1 MAKIIGIKIIIVTIT
16 DRVKPI
22 LWITL
27 IRLRSKKIEPTIAKM
42 IAPTGGPSWNAPVNP
57 SISIGELMKKIAPNW
72 IRKLIATHFIFVR
85 YSAFVRIK
93 PSFNR
98 KISAIINT
106 ALKMSSSYSPKGLIP
121 IWSILNN
128 ITITFSRVIS
138 INNQS

>member
-1 MAKIIGIKIIIVTIT
+1 LERYGIKNDMARIIGIKIIIVTIK
-16 DRVKPI
+16 DRFKPI

-42 IAPTGGPSWNAPVNP
+42 IVPTGGPSRKAPVNP

-72 IRKLIATHFIFVR
+72 IRKLIVTHFIFVR
-85 YSAFVRIK
+85 YSDFVRNK

-106 ALKMSSSYSPKGLIP
+106 ALMISSSYSPKGLIP
-121 IWSILNN
+121 
-128 ITITFSRVIS
+128 V
-138 INNQS
+138 